1 MRIVV
6 PSRYLR
12 LLSPPSCG
20 GACPDPVHRP
30 SAPLRGRCT
39 GPTSRR
45 PLCLRRGVLSG
56 WVGGGLCQGLCRGGG
71 GGVCTLSFLRSLSRI
86 SVALVPAPP
95 PRTSTQTPSLTPRPA
110 PPFPRPLPCPFVM
123 PVGGTLAAPMP
134 HQPQSRLSPR
144 PPTHPPTGREAAEA
158 RLRAAAAAG
167 GGFAGL
173 CGRLG
178 RRPEA

>member
-56 WVGGGLCQGLCRGGG
+56 WVGGGAFPGPMQGEGGG
-71 GGVCTLSFLRSLSRI
+71 GLHLELL
-86 SVALVPAPP
+86 ALPQPHQRRLGPCPAAPHKHTNALP
-95 PRTSTQTPSLTPRPA
+95 HAPPRPA
-110 PPFPRPLPCPFVM
+110 RPPPPPLPLCHARRRHACRPD
-123 PVGGTLAAPMP
+123 AAPAP
-134 HQPQSRLSPR
+134 ISPVA
-144 PPTHPPTGREAAEA
+144 PPTHPPAHRPGSCRGTPARRCGGRR
-158 RLRAAAAAG
+158 RLCGALWAAG
-167 GGFAGL
+167 
-173 CGRLG
+173 
-178 RRPEA
+178 EAT